1 MSSSA
6 NTAFDNGE
14 HSFLEATPQ
23 LTPRADIS
31 LSVIVPTRNEAGN
44 IFPLLGRIQA
54 AVADVRL
61 EVIFVDDSTDNT
73 PTIVQEASKQFPFPV
88 KVIARPLER
97 RNGLGKA
104 VVEGIQAA
112 TSEWVCV
119 MDGDL
124 QHPPEVIPQLLD
136 HALRTNSGL
145 VAASRLTKGG
155 GTEGLS
161 LYRKLVSYGLAFVSN
176 LIFPKRLRQITDPL
190 TGFFLLRREAIHTER
205 LQPEGFKILLE
216 ILVRSPQLS
225 VSEVPFEFGKRL
237 AGESKANSHEVIL
250 LFKQMLRLY
259 LSSQQHLAKF
269 ITVGASGLVV
279 NSILMYLFASEFH
292 WHYLIA
298 ATFATQGSTLWN
310 FSWTET
316 WVFRDRAKRGQLIY
330 RLIGFFVLNNA
341 MLFLRGPML
350 VILVAKLHTHYL
362 WANILSLIVIM
373 MLRYFI
379 ADRIIWH
386 SPKQTARA

>member
-6 NTAFDNGE
+6 NPVLYAAE
-14 HSFLEATPQ
+14 IPLAEPP
-23 LTPRADIS
+23 LTETELS

-44 IFPLLGRIQA
+44 VYPLLQRIQG
-54 AVADVRL
+54 AVSEVKL

-73 PTIVQEASKQFPFPV
+73 PEIIQEASKQFPFPV

-104 VVEGIQAA
+104 VVEGLQAA
-112 TSEWVCV
+112 SSEWVCV

-161 LYRKLVSYGLAFVSN
+161 VRRKFISYGLAFLSN
-176 LIFPKRLRQITDPL
+176 LVFPKRLRQISDPL
-190 TGFFLLRREAIHTER
+190 TGFFLLRRDAIHTER

-216 ILVRSPQLS
+216 ILVRSPQLN
-225 VSEVPFEFGKRL
+225 VSEVPFEFGKRH
-237 AGESKANSHEVIL
+237 AGESKANSHEVVL

-279 NSILMYLFASEFH
+279 NNVLMLLFAGEFH

-298 ATFATQGSTLWN
+298 ATFATQGSSLWN
-310 FSWTET
+310 FSWTES
-316 WVFRDRAKRGQLIY
+316 WVFKDRAKRGQLIF
-330 RLIGFFVLNNA
+330 RLISFFVLNNA
-341 MLFLRGPML
+341 MLLLRSPML
-350 VILVAKLHTHYL
+350 VILVAKLHVHYL
-362 WANILSLIVIM
+362 WANILSLVVIM
-373 MLRYFI
+373 LLRYLV
-379 ADRIIWH
+379 ADRIIWS
-386 SPKQTARA
+386 SPKQTARV

>member
-6 NTAFDNGE
+6 NTVLYAAENPLPE
-14 HSFLEATPQ
+14 TVPPLAN
-23 LTPRADIS
+23 LS
-31 LSVIVPTRNEAGN
+31 LSVVVPTRNESGN
-44 IFPLLGRIQA
+44 VYPLLQRIQG
-54 AVADVRL
+54 AVADVKL

-73 PTIVQEASKQFPFPV
+73 PSVIEEASKQFPFPV
-88 KVIARPLER
+88 KVIARPPER

-104 VVEGIQAA
+104 VVEGLEAA
-112 TSEWVCV
+112 TSEFVCV

-136 HALRTNSGL
+136 QAMRTNSGL

-161 LYRKLVSYGLAFVSN
+161 LYRKFVSYGLAFVSG
-176 LIFPKRLRQITDPL
+176 IVFPKRLRQISDPL
-190 TGFFLLRREAIHTER
+190 TGFFLLRRDAVSTER

-216 ILVRSPQLS
+216 ILVRSPHLS
-225 VSEVPFEFGKRL
+225 VSEIPFEFGKRH
-237 AGESKANSHEVIL
+237 AGESKANSHEVVL

-269 ITVGASGLVV
+269 ITVGLTGLIV
-279 NSILMYLFASEFH
+279 NNLLMLMFAGQFH

-310 FSWTET
+310 FCWTES
-316 WVFRDRAKRGQLIY
+316 WVFRDRGKNGQLIY
-330 RLIGFFVLNNA
+330 RMIGFFILNNA
-341 MLFLRGPML
+341 MLFLRSPML
-350 VILVAKLHTHYL
+350 VILVAKMHTHYL
-362 WANILSLIVIM
+362 WANIISLVVIM
-373 MLRYFI
+373 VLRYLV
-379 ADRIIWH
+379 ADRLIWS
-386 SPKQTARA
+386 SPKQTANV